1 MACKCYVTAQQVAY
15 QVNGK
20 ICSNQRQHPIQKHA
34 GRRSISRKTALHLS
48 DPKYLLTC
56 DVLSCEG
63 VVKTFQTFLSLRRNK
78 DLRPVWDFPSSML
91 FYGTLSLFRTNFP
104 RCDALLCFVTSSLAN
119 PIHVLTDWK
128 CGVSGMERSLR
139 DLPQT
144 QKTPRKLKFAG
155 GHGNYRPSSKK

>member
-63 VVKTFQTFLSLRRNK
+63 VVKTFQTFLSLRRNN

-104 RCDALLCFVTSSLAN
+104 RCDALLCLCDVITCKPYTCIDWLEVWCKWNGKELEGPTPNSENTSQ
-119 PIHVLTDWK
+119 V
-128 CGVSGMERSLR
+128 
-139 DLPQT
+139 
-144 QKTPRKLKFAG
+144 
-155 GHGNYRPSSKK
+155 